1 MNTLSSLRG
10 TKQCYGRHCEEL
22 RGTKQSNLLHI
33 HVYVDRWGLL
43 RQARIDEMIMIRKI
57 SIKKLLTYLA
67 LTIAAVTFIYPFI
80 WMIGASLAPEHEL
93 GKMTLWPVNPGFQN
107 FKSMFEKI
115 PIGRSLINSLLVA
128 VLTTSLVLI
137 TGSFVGYA
145 LAKMQFKGRQLIF
158 YIIVFTMSLPFQV
171 TLIPNYIT
179 IINLRLVD
187 TFFALIIPFAVSAFA
202 ILMFRQA
209 FQGLP
214 QALIDAARLD
224 GCTETGIIFR
234 ILWPNIKPT
243 VVTVAILTFIGSWN
257 EVLWPLIVVR
267 NENLMTMPQ
276 LVTLFSVG
284 GRADSLLGVKIAA
297 AVLLALPVMIAF
309 LFFQKHFIQS
319 MASTGLKD

>member
-1 MNTLSSLRG
+1 MK
-10 TKQCYGRHCEEL
+10 KQF
-22 RGTKQSNLLHI
+22 
-33 HVYVDRWGLL
+33 
-43 RQARIDEMIMIRKI
+43 
-57 SIKKLLTYLA
+57 SIKEIFMYAALA
-67 LTIAAVTFIYPFI
+67 AAAVTFIYPFI
-80 WMIGASLAPEHEL
+80 WMIGASLAPLHEI
-93 GKMTLWPVNPGFQN
+93 GNMTLWPSHPGLEN
-107 FKSMFEKI
+107 FKTMISKI

-128 VLTTSLVLI
+128 VFTTSLVMI
-137 TGSFVGYA
+137 TGSTVGYA

-158 YIIVFTMSLPFQV
+158 YVIVFTMSLPFQI

-179 IINLRLVD
+179 MVNLHLVD

-224 GCTETGIIFR
+224 GCSEMGIIFR

-243 VVTVAILTFIGSWN
+243 LVTVAILSFIGSWN
-257 EVLWPLIVVR
+257 EVLWPLIVIR
-267 NENLMTMPQ
+267 NEQLMTMPQ
-276 LVTLFSVG
+276 LVTLFATG
-284 GRADSLLGVKIAA
+284 GRADSQLGVKIAA

>member
-1 MNTLSSLRG
+1 M
-10 TKQCYGRHCEEL
+10 
-22 RGTKQSNLLHI
+22 
-33 HVYVDRWGLL
+33 YV
-43 RQARIDEMIMIRKI
+43 
-57 SIKKLLTYLA
+57 A
-67 LTIAAVTFIYPFI
+67 LTAAALTFIYPFI
-80 WMIGASLAPEHEL
+80 WMIGASVAPEHEL
-93 GKMTLWPVNPGFQN
+93 GKMTVWPDHPGLGN

-128 VLTTSLVLI
+128 VFTTSLVMI
-137 TGSFVGYA
+137 TGSVVGYA

-158 YIIVFTMSLPFQV
+158 YVIVFTMSLPFQI

-179 IINLRLVD
+179 MINLRLVD
-187 TFFALIIPFAVSAFA
+187 TFFALVIPFAVSAFA

-224 GCTETGIIFR
+224 GCTEMGIIFR
-234 ILWPNIKPT
+234 VLWPNIKPT
-243 VVTVAILTFIGSWN
+243 LVTIAILTFIGSWN
-257 EVLWPLIVVR
+257 EVLWPLIVVS
-267 NENLMTMPQ
+267 NEKLMTMPQ

-284 GRADSLLGVKIAA
+284 GRSDNQLGVKIAA
-297 AVLLALPVMIAF
+297 AVVLALPVMIAF

>member
-1 MNTLSSLRG
+1 MKKQQLSLKRILM
-10 TKQCYGRHCEEL
+10 YAA
-22 RGTKQSNLLHI
+22 LL
-33 HVYVDRWGLL
+33 
-43 RQARIDEMIMIRKI
+43 
-57 SIKKLLTYLA
+57 
-67 LTIAAVTFIYPFI
+67 IAAITFIYPFV
-80 WMIGASLAPEHEL
+80 WMIGASLAPLHEI
-93 GKMTLWPVNPGFQN
+93 GTMTLWPSHPSLEN
-107 FKSMFEKI
+107 FRLMISKI

-128 VLTTSLVLI
+128 LFTTSLVLI
-137 TGSFVGYA
+137 TGSTVGYA

-158 YIIVFTMSLPFQV
+158 YIIVFTMSLPFQI

-179 IINLRLVD
+179 MVNLHLVD
-187 TFFALIIPFAVSAFA
+187 TYFALIIPFAVSAFA

-224 GCTETGIIFR
+224 GCSEMGIIFR

-243 VVTVAILTFIGSWN
+243 LVTVAILSFIGSWN
-257 EVLWPLIVVR
+257 EVLWPLIVIR
-267 NENLMTMPQ
+267 NEQLMTMPQ
-276 LVTLFSVG
+276 LVTLFAVG
-284 GRADSLLGVKIAA
+284 GRADSQLGVKIAA